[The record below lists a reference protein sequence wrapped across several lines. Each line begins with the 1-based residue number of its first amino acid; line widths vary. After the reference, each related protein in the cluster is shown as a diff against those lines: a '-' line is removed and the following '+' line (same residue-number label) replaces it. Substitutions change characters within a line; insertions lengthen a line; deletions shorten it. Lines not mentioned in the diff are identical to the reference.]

1 MNINQILNEE
11 LKTLSARNPSS
22 FFESREWRSW
32 AACRRPKDDVWCE
45 RRKIAAKLQRTMAAT
60 FRLQYLALGLRDS
73 SNWDVTEFFGVGIAS
88 IAELEAEAKSYMTRV
103 DVRSAF

>member
-1 MNINQILNEE
+1 MNINQILNQE
-11 LKTLSARNPSS
+11 LKTLSSKNPSS

-32 AACRRPKDDVWCE
+32 AACRRPKNDLWDE
-45 RRKIAAKLQRTMAAT
+45 RRTVAAKLQRTMAVT

-73 SNWDVTEFFGVGIAS
+73 SNWDITELVGAGIAS
-88 IAELEAEAKSYMTRV
+88 IADLELEARAYMKKV